1 MAAKIAP
8 PATLARVQELH
19 DAGNSLR
26 KIAEI
31 LEAEGVPPAGPR
43 AKWHH
48 ANVKWCLEEIERQAG
63 AGAIW
68 GLSPQI
74 RGRLAAQGEE
84 IEGLMLTA
92 IQRMSASAQQAVQEE
107 LVPIRTEAARQ
118 VAQVQAEL
126 RTIRTE
132 AAREVANVRAMLTRR
147 WPWRLASGAAICL
160 GFSLAAWGHG
170 AWLDR
175 NLESY
180 REQRDQIKAELAAE
194 QQTLDQIQEKTG
206 GVSIVETPQN
216 WFLVWPKGAE
226 PYKAGGGIYEGRWVV
241 ILKEK

>member
-92 IQRMSASAQQAVQEE
+92 IQRMSASAQQAVQDE

-180 REQRDQIKAELAAE
+180 REQRDEIKAELAAE
-194 QQTLDQIQEKTG
+194 QQTLDQIKEKTG
-206 GVSIVETPQN
+206 GVRIVEAGEQR
-216 WFLVWPKGAE
+216 FLAWPTRAAPFKPEEG
-226 PYKAGGGIYEGRWVV
+226 PYKDRWVV

>member
-19 DAGNSLR
+19 DAGNSFR
-26 KIAEI
+26 KIAEL
-31 LEAEGVPPAGPR
+31 LEAEAIPPAGPR
-43 AKWHH
+43 ASWHH

-63 AGAIW
+63 AGATW

-84 IEGLMLTA
+84 IEGLILTA

-107 LVPIRTEAARQ
+107 LVPIRTEAAQQ

-126 RTIRTE
+126 RTIQTE
-132 AAREVANVRAMLTRR
+132 AAREVANVRATLTRR

-160 GFSLAAWGHG
+160 GLGLGAWGVG
-170 AWLDR
+170 NWMAGDILSWA
-175 NLESY
+175 
-180 REQRDQIKAELAAE
+180 KAVQEARATLAKIE
-194 QQTLDQIQEKTG
+194 EKTWGSSLMRRPPG
-206 GVSIVETPQN
+206 GFCCCPRSTRR
-216 WFLVWPKGAE
+216 
-226 PYKAGGGIYEGRWVV
+226 AGR
-241 ILKEK
+241 

>member
-180 REQRDQIKAELAAE
+180 REQRDEIKAEIGWE
-194 QQTLDQIQEKTG
+194 QQTLDLIKEKTG
-206 GVSIVETPQN
+206 GVSFVEN
-216 WFLVWPKGAE
+216 KDGLFLAWPKGGE
-226 PYKAGGGIYEGRWVV
+226 PYQNTQDRWVV
-241 ILKEK
+241 KLKGK